1 MDSAPRLSLLQG
13 LREPQSF
20 GDLVHLW
27 DALGTNTGTSIRVST
42 SRYRA
47 HVHLMLHYGLATSV
61 LTLGQTE
68 PPRPPVQVQAQ
79 R

>member
-27 DALGTNTGTSIRVST
+27 DALGTNTGI
-42 SRYRA
+42 
-47 HVHLMLHYGLATSV
+47 
-61 LTLGQTE
+61 
-68 PPRPPVQVQAQ
+68 PVDYPK
-79 R
+79 